1 MQLFWSIAASRLEGH
16 PIIRIVKMLDWP
28 PAASLLAEQLK
39 PDQPR
44 KGGRVPYEYLPMFR
58 ALLLSRWFSLSYG
71 GLAKSL
77 AIRIDFLVFCGFD
90 PLESLPDASTL
101 NRFALRLDALKNAG
115 SSCPF
120 DLVKEQMK
128 TKGIELKPADGTLKM
143 PKVRFRK
150 TDEW

>member
-1 MQLFWSIAASRLEGH
+1 MQLFWSIAVSRLDAH
-16 PIIRIVKMLDWP
+16 AIIRIVKMLDWQP
-28 PAASLLAEQLK
+28 VASLLAEQLK
-39 PDQPR
+39 QDRPR
-44 KGGRVPYEYLPMFR
+44 KGGRIPYKYLSMFR

-71 GLAKSL
+71 GLVKSL
-77 AIRIDFLVFCGFD
+77 TIRIDFLVFCGFD

-101 NRFALRLDALKNAG
+101 NRFALRLDALKKAG

-128 TKGIELKPADGTLKM
+128 TKGIDLKPVEGILKM